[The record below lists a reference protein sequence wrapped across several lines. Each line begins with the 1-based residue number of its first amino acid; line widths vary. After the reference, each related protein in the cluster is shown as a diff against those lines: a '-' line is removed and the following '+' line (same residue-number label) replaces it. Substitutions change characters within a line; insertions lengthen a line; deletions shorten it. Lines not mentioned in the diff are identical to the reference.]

1 MPRRSVV
8 ACSTSK
14 RLEFPG
20 RSQKNL
26 AHRPGT
32 TCGSAHDACA
42 PGVAITTWRERTVE
56 QTLPRRTEVGHPG
69 ICQMH
74 LPPPLLLWRH
84 PRQGGRL
91 QYTYPKRG
99 CHTHRMCPYARVHAD
114 AVRDAPVGSPVHL
127 RLPLP
132 LAAAKDRR
140 APLTPCPAL
149 PCPSLPSLHAP
160 LPALSDIVTPGRR
173 CDLQPP
179 HGSPRRSRPRARG
192 PEAGLGPHAGVLPRA
207 WFASICSPASPS
219 AGTDGVLDGAV
230 AASAPR
236 ARRVLLS
243 SREALKPECGSIFLI
258 AARLRQ
264 FMRDWLVR
272 SRSCMEGGESCDR
285 HPGRW
290 ESRPSRQMKISAVRE
305 PTTSVAELWR

>member
-1 MPRRSVV
+1 MGPPAAPARPREDPRR
-8 ACSTSK
+8 
-14 RLEFPG
+14 G
-20 RSQKNL
+20 W
-26 AHRPGT
+26 
-32 TCGSAHDACA
+32 D
-42 PGVAITTWRERTVE
+42 
-56 QTLPRRTEVGHPG
+56 
-69 ICQMH
+69 
-74 LPPPLLLWRH
+74 
-84 PRQGGRL
+84 
-91 QYTYPKRG
+91 
-99 CHTHRMCPYARVHAD
+99 
-114 AVRDAPVGSPVHL
+114 
-127 RLPLP
+127 
-132 LAAAKDRR
+132 
-140 APLTPCPAL
+140 
-149 PCPSLPSLHAP
+149 
-160 LPALSDIVTPGRR
+160 
-173 CDLQPP
+173 
-179 HGSPRRSRPRARG
+179 
-192 PEAGLGPHAGVLPRA
+192 PHAGALPRA